1 MTYYSQVLRKQPLAS
16 WPLKEVTYTTAE
28 DISGNNIDATYSGSF
43 AKGLPLVSNG
53 ESGVIFL
60 DNTSE
65 IEYPVDNIMTYRK
78 EYKPFAL
85 EMSVLVNC
93 DDRSLDNPILLFG
106 QNFSGEF
113 QGVYLE
119 DNYIYFKP
127 SYTENY
133 SAQYQ
138 VDNWNQKFHIVAN
151 YNNSKISLY
160 VNGQLVDTKDA
171 ADYVTNT
178 NDFLSDIT
186 SFLSIGSSD
195 YTYVLDSIS
204 IYQTELGD
212 QDVLNHYTNSNFSSN
227 YNLYL
232 SSLAKP
238 YYNFSVENE
247 ISAYRITLDRYLSEN
262 KFVKTNKF
270 TTLPYIAKQYIEGTP
285 TFNTVGSRASL
296 QLNNSYFEIE
306 EILASQ
312 EKIYKTLGISFYLNT
327 AETKSNNTIL
337 YATSENAVIE
347 AYITDDDTL
356 NLKVN
361 GESASVTLTTGWHD
375 ILFVSDTTGSVYVDG
390 VQKLTTQFYLGN
402 YNYILVGSSLNQS
415 NYFNGNVSYLS
426 LSSETPL
433 DYLNYNRD
441 AELYLA
447 LSTDM
452 HWSQNVSESFLVYI
466 PDSINLHT
474 SKAVSK
480 YTSPNISITYNSGT
494 TFPRNG
500 VLTEL
505 AGGTQTEELFNVT
518 LNMTTNNSED
528 DLPKLYE
535 FYIHGLTNNGKN
547 LTSKVNGVSANI
559 IDLDE
564 VQLGK
569 SLNSFISKSS
579 DIGAIIKNTTI
590 EFQGLLNDTQTIS
603 FMGRLLDW
611 DGAARILLDSD
622 IVDGPKIWWDG
633 SAWQTREIDSI
644 FFNGSTAID
653 EDAIANH
660 YFYLTAVLGTP
671 VTSSDNLIL
680 GSDIHALIFIQN
692 ENIEDTTAIEEQY
705 LVLNGI
711 SLEPL
716 TSNPENLT
724 ITDNGLSVYNFVWE
738 TI

>member
-1 MTYYSQVLRKQPLAS
+1 MTYYSQILRKQPLAS
-16 WPLKEVTYTTAE
+16 WPLKETSYITAE
-28 DISGNNIDATYSGSF
+28 DISGNNIDATYSGNF

-53 ESGVIFL
+53 ESGIIFL

-195 YTYVLDSIS
+195 YTYVLDSVS

-296 QLNNSYFEIE
+296 QLNNSYFKIE

-347 AYITDDDTL
+347 AYITDDNTL

-361 GESASVTLTTGWHD
+361 GESASVVLTTGWHD
-375 ILFVSDTTGSVYVDG
+375 ILFVSDTASSVYVDG
-390 VQKLTTQFYLGN
+390 EQELTTQFYLGN

-505 AGGTQTEELFNVT
+505 AGGTQTEELFNIT

-590 EFQGLLNDTQTIS
+590 EFPGLLNDTQTIS

-611 DGAARILLDSD
+611 DGTARILLDSD
-622 IVDGPKIWWDG
+622 IIDGPKIWWDG
-633 SAWQTREIDSI
+633 SVWQTREIDNI
-644 FFNGSTAID
+644 FFNGDSAID
-653 EDAIANH
+653 EDSIANH
-660 YFYLTAVLGTP
+660 YFYLTAALGMP
-671 VTSSDNLIL
+671 ITSSDNLIL
-680 GSDIHALIFIQN
+680 GSNVHALIFTQN
-692 ENIEDTTAIEEQY
+692 EDIEDTTAIEEQY

-716 TSNPENLT
+716 ISSPENLT